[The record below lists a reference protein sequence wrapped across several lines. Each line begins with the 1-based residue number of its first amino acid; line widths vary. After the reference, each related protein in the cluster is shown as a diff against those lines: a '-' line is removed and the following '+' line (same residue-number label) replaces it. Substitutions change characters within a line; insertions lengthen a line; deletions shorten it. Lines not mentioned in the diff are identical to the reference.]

1 MLVFDGIQRFPVAA
15 KGGTVYSECECHALS
30 DPPVLPARISLT
42 LIVNIAVDRY
52 FYMFCQRE
60 HKIDLVALPD
70 GPIAITGIIDRYIEK
85 YFPCLFKNDHS
96 SFN

>member
-1 MLVFDGIQRFPVAA
+1 MLVFDGIQQFPVAA
-15 KGGTVYSECECHALS
+15 KGGTVFEIASAMLCQILRSPE
-30 DPPVLPARISLT
+30 RISLT

-70 GPIAITGIIDRYIEK
+70 GPIAITGIIDWYIEK
-85 YFPCLFKNDHS
+85 YFPCLFKNDHG